1 MRSALVAILL
11 GLSLQAQAFNCPPS
25 SPGLQDIKAF
35 GYYTDAANS
44 VRDDA
49 KFKETHALTKPFEDF
64 ASQVSKLSDLY
75 LEKDEPEAAACTI
88 TWLERWA
95 KDRAMLGQMVR
106 VNNDQSEYVR
116 TWTNASAAISWNK
129 VREQAS
135 AEQRQVIDAW
145 LKEVSWATL
154 GYWSA
159 HPKSKRNNHY
169 YWTGVGVMATAVATT
184 DADLLKEARH
194 IYETGLGEIQDD
206 GELPMEMQRGIRALH
221 YHNFAA
227 MPLVMIAEMARK
239 TGQDWFALREGRLDR
254 LVARVVTG
262 LREPAWFEHAA
273 GVGPQVIP
281 AQADLCW
288 IPLYRA
294 RREQDGSFEGISV
307 SGGLFQRDLGG
318 TLSLMM
324 AHGVFDPR

>member
-1 MRSALVAILL
+1 MRSALALILL
-11 GLSLQAQAFNCPPS
+11 GLSLQAQAFDCPPP

-49 KFKETHALTKPFEDF
+49 KFKATHELTKPFEGF
-64 ASQVSKLSDLY
+64 AAQVSKLSDRY
-75 LEKDEPEAAACTI
+75 LERGEPEAAACTI
-88 TWLERWA
+88 AWLERWA
-95 KDRAMLGQMVR
+95 RDRAMLGQMIR

-135 AEQRQVIDAW
+135 VEQRQVIDAW
-145 LKEVSWATL
+145 LEEVSWATL
-154 GYWSA
+154 GYWS
-159 HPKSKRNNHY
+159 HHLKSKRNNHY
-169 YWTGVGVMATAVATT
+169 YWTGVGVMAAAVATE

-194 IYETGLGEIQDD
+194 IYETGLSEIQDD
-206 GELPMEMQRGIRALH
+206 GVLPMEMRRGIRALH

-239 TGQDWFALREGRLDR
+239 RGQDWFALREGRLDR
-254 LVARVVTG
+254 LAARVVAG
-262 LREPAWFEHAA
+262 LRDPASFEHAA
-273 GVGPQVIP
+273 GAGPQVIP
-281 AQADLCW
+281 APADLCW
-288 IPLYRA
+288 ISLYRA
-294 RREQDGSFEGISV
+294 RREKDEAFEGLAIP
-307 SGGLFQRDLGG
+307 SGIFQRDLGG

-324 AHGVFDPR
+324 VHGVFDPR